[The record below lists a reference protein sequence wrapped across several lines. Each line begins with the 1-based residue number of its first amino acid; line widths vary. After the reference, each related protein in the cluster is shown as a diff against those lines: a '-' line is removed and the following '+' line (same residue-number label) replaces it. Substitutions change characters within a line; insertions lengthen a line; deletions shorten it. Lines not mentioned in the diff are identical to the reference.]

1 MRLIPSLIA
10 YILVLSG
17 CTTGPDE
24 YLFQGGTMGTS
35 WSVKIVTNVALD
47 QTETSD
53 AIQEVLDLV
62 SSKMSNWDIASEISQ
77 FNAASAGCY
86 PISPETATVVNVS
99 QELSRLS
106 EGVFDAT
113 VGPLIELWGFGTNY
127 GADQMPES
135 LEIEALIPE
144 IGYQKLDLNSLDL
157 CKEID
162 KLFVNL
168 SATAKGY
175 GVDLVAEYLESAKLD
190 RYLVEIGGEVRVSGL
205 NAEDQK
211 WRIGIE
217 MPLDGL
223 QLPST
228 DAIQGLVEMDRG
240 ALATSGDYRNYFLHE
255 DRRYSHVIDPR
266 TGYPILQELA
276 SVTVIHDST
285 LWADGW
291 ATTLLALGPEK
302 GLQLAEQQN
311 LAAYLV
317 LRTDTGFEVLT
328 SSSW

>member
-1 MRLIPSLIA
+1 MRLTSSLMVS
-10 YILVLSG
+10 ILVISG
-17 CTTGPDE
+17 CTTEPDE

-35 WSVKIVTNVALD
+35 WSVKILTDTALD
-47 QTETSD
+47 QTGTNA
-53 AIQEVLDLV
+53 AIQQVLDLV
-62 SSKMSNWDIASEISQ
+62 NSKMSNWDAASEVSQ

-86 PISPETATVVNVS
+86 PISPETATVVKVS
-99 QELSRLS
+99 QELSKLS

-127 GADQMPES
+127 TSDQMPEP

-144 IGYQKLDLNSLDL
+144 IGYQKLHLNNLDL
-157 CKEID
+157 CKEND

-190 RYLVEIGGEVRVSGL
+190 RYLVEVGGEVRVSGL

-217 MPLDGL
+217 TPLDGL
-223 QLPST
+223 QLPSA
-228 DAIQGLVEMDRG
+228 DAIQDLVEMDRG

>member
-1 MRLIPSLIA
+1 MVS
-10 YILVLSG
+10 ILVISG
-17 CTTGPDE
+17 CTTEPDE

-35 WSVKIVTNVALD
+35 WSVKILTDTALD
-47 QTETSD
+47 QTGTNA
-53 AIQEVLDLV
+53 AIQQVLDLV
-62 SSKMSNWDIASEISQ
+62 NSKMSNWDAASEVSQ

-86 PISPETATVVNVS
+86 PISPETATVVKVS
-99 QELSRLS
+99 QELSKLS

-127 GADQMPES
+127 TSDQMPEP

-144 IGYQKLDLNSLDL
+144 IGYQKLHLNNLDL
-157 CKEID
+157 CKEND

-190 RYLVEIGGEVRVSGL
+190 RYLVEVGGEVRVSGL

-217 MPLDGL
+217 TPLDGL
-223 QLPST
+223 QLPSA
-228 DAIQGLVEMDRG
+228 DAIQDLVEMDRG